1 LFIIASEQSDGVLVG
16 LPLHFAWDGGLGVE
30 SMQPSLT
37 IMMLLFCVHDEKRSH
52 IVRNG
57 LWLFNNTTICVNHIV
72 AQSPFPLIS
81 K

>member
-16 LPLHFAWDGGLGVE
+16 LPLHFAWDGGLGAE

-57 LWLFNNTTICVNHIV
+57 LCLLNNH
-72 AQSPFPLIS
+72 
-81 K
+81 